1 MKLITCII
9 SPARLE
15 PLKKALWAAGFRS
28 MTLVEARGLG
38 YGRGHLETG
47 PKEDFLGEA
56 APRVRLELALRDA
69 DVEPAL
75 EVMLEAARTG
85 RIGDGKIFIG
95 TLDQVVRVRTGER
108 GDAAL

>member
-9 SPARLE
+9 SPARVE

-28 MTLVEARGLG
+28 LTLVEGRGLG
-38 YGRGHLETG
+38 YGRGRMEAG
-47 PKEDFLGEA
+47 KDDFIGEA
-56 APRVRLELALRDA
+56 APRARLELALRDSE
-69 DVEPAL
+69 VEQAL
-75 EVMLEAARTG
+75 ELMLDALRTG
-85 RIGDGKIFIG
+85 RIGDGKIFIS